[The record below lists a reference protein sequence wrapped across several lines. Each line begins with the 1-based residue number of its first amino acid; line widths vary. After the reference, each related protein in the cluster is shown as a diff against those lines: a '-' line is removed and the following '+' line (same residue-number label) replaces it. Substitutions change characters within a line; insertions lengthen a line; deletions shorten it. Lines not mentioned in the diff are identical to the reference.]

1 MAKAGILKA
10 WDFEVA
16 RGDLAVTRIVEHELP
31 PLQDGEIRLHID
43 RFAFT
48 ANNITY
54 AAMGDSMAYWRF
66 YPAADPAWGRVP
78 VWGFADIAESRCDG
92 LNPGERI
99 YGYWPM
105 GSHATL
111 KPGRITP
118 ASFVETAEHRAGLA
132 AAYNSYTRC
141 AADPGYE
148 AAFEDLQ
155 ALLKPLYVTSFLID
169 DQLADT
175 EYFGAEQ
182 LIIASA
188 SSKTAFAL
196 AHAAHQRAARPRI
209 IGLTAESNRG
219 FVEKLGCYDA
229 AVSYDALN
237 SLDATKPAVFVDMAG
252 NGPVRNALH
261 GHFRDNMKFSLMV
274 GLSHRDKRASMAD
287 LPGPKPVLFFAPDR
301 LKVRG
306 QEWGR
311 DGLNSR
317 IDAAWRPF
325 VRAAAGWLKVSTGHG
340 PDGFARVYAAML
352 DGKAPPAEAWMLATA

>member
-1 MAKAGILKA
+1 MAKA

-16 RGDLAVTRIVEHELP
+16 RGDLAATRVVEHDLP
-31 PLQDGEIRLHID
+31 PLQDGEIRLRID

-54 AAMGDSMAYWRF
+54 ATMGDSMAYWRF

-92 LNPGERI
+92 LSPGERI

-118 ASFVETAEHRAGLA
+118 ASFVETAEHRASLA
-132 AAYNSYTRC
+132 AAYNLYTRC
-141 AADPGYE
+141 AADPGYDK
-148 AAFEDLQ
+148 AHEDLQ

-169 DQLADT
+169 DQLGDAGF
-175 EYFGAEQ
+175 FGAEQ
-182 LIIASA
+182 VIIASA

-196 AHAAHQRAARPRI
+196 AHALSQRQSLGQQRPRI

-219 FVEKLGCYDA
+219 FVQSLGCYDE
-229 AVSYDALN
+229 AVSYDAIA
-237 SLDATKPAVFVDMAG
+237 SLDASKPAVFVDMAG
-252 NGPVRNALH
+252 NGPIRNALH
-261 GHFRDNMKFSLMV
+261 QHFRDNLKFSLMV

-287 LPGPKPVLFFAPDR
+287 LPGAKPVLFFAPDR
-301 LKVRG
+301 LKMRG

-325 VRAAAGWLKVSTGHG
+325 VRAASGWLNISTGHG
-340 PDGFARVYAAML
+340 PSDFARVYAALL